1 MHGVHRQQKHGDEG
15 KIRALGELLD
25 QQVHHRQ
32 HQNAHQRAH
41 EAPAERRHAE
51 QLDADHHQR
60 LAKRRMRPLI
70 GAVELV
76 VVNLFVSRARVVDL
90 VEVGGVEVGG
100 VRRHHILLIHEQI
113 GVGGGGVRV
122 DGCFLDEGEICAI
135 HPGAVLVKA
144 RALRGGFR
152 QGARHRYHRQRLA
165 IFVQEA
171 HLAQPERRERAGR
184 AGGGGVD
191 GDARVARGGGRAA
204 FVKPQPAEDLPLV
217 VERRHRLCPRL
228 AVAGKA
234 DIKIRRA
241 DATVIGENE
250 RAFLPE
256 VERHFLARR
265 RGHPLRLRSLRIA
278 EVDKCRHRVHR
289 RHRRHQKHV
298 EAAQSHLIALFRPG
312 GGALARAGQGIEA
325 AQGPADVQRRP
336 GQEEGV

>member
-1 MHGVHRQQKHGDEG
+1 
-15 KIRALGELLD
+15 
-25 QQVHHRQ
+25 
-32 HQNAHQRAH
+32 
-41 EAPAERRHAE
+41 
-51 QLDADHHQR
+51 
-60 LAKRRMRPLI
+60 MRPLI

-76 VVNLFVSRARVVDL
+76 VVDLFVGRARVVDL

-100 VRRHHILLIHEQI
+100 VRGHHVLLVDQKVR
-113 GVGGGGVRV
+113 VGGGGVRV
-122 DGCFLDEGEICAI
+122 DGCFLGEGEICAL
-135 HPGAVLVKA
+135 HPSAVLVKA

-165 IFVQEA
+165 IFVQKA
-171 HLAQPERRERAGR
+171 HLAQPERRERARR
-184 AGGGGVD
+184 AGGGGIH
-191 GDARVARGGGRAA
+191 GDARIAGGDGGAI
-204 FVKPQPAEDLPLV
+204 FIEPQPAEDLPLV

-241 DATVIGENE
+241 DAAVIGENE

-298 EAAQSHLIALFRPG
+298 EAAQIQLVALFRPG

-336 GQEEGV
+336 SQEEGV